1 MNVFTPRGKH
11 GAIHTVLHNS
21 SHRRRKVP
29 PLSNPRSVVLRTHSR
44 HVGTR
49 WRRPETTLGAV
60 TASLFATTR
69 MAHFGPKS
77 VPGAAPRRLRRWS
90 PCGHTSSD
98 RDTSGRL
105 RYAETVNCTLPMS
118 PGTSG
123 EPHAVAV
130 NERIHT
136 EGAPRGHSHCSS
148 QLFTPSPQS
157 ATAVKSERGSVE
169 STLPAC
175 RNPLETS

>member
-1 MNVFTPRGKH
+1 MSEPAGD
-11 GAIHTVLHNS
+11 VLK
-21 SHRRRKVP
+21 RR
-29 PLSNPRSVVLRTHSR
+29 
-44 HVGTR
+44 
-49 WRRPETTLGAV
+49 WGAV

-148 QLFTPSPQS
+148 QLFTPSPPF
-157 ATAVKSERGSVE
+157 ATAVKSEIGSVE
-169 STLPAC
+169 NTLLAC
-175 RNPLETS
+175 RNPLETSRDDVGGRHGELYRNHPYGPFWPKISPR